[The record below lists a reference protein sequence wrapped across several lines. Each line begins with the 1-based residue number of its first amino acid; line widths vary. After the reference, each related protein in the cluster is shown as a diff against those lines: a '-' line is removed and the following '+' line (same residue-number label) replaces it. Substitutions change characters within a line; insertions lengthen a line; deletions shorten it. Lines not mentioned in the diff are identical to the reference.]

1 MEATQIDKTADV
13 KFNRMRLIVCVF
25 LPALLFWLAWEP
37 MPFTP
42 LVFVAFLPFFYLA
55 DWGLKT
61 SIWKNFGVLF
71 SALLLWNIST
81 TWWVWFASDVGAI
94 AMLLLNSYFMY
105 LPFGIIRWLRRK
117 KRFEWEAKWL
127 FVGIWLLYEYG
138 HHRWDL
144 SWPWLTL
151 GNAFSGMP
159 SYVQWYEITG
169 TLGGTALI
177 LSVNILVYQALI
189 NVQSNDKMG
198 WIKRFRWPLGLVG
211 LFGLLSVFMG
221 QFASDL
227 AYPGKSKLKQP
238 YRVVSIQPNYDPYN
252 EKFVIDPMQMVRDM
266 IKTTD
271 SAGPADCILW
281 PETSLVSNI
290 DVGSPAQDMQVSY
303 LMHHWQKNGWADIEP
318 QRDSLKNHYLQ
329 AEPPAMLIG
338 SNMIHW
344 YSWMGKGK
352 PDVAARQSSNPEFW
366 YTLHNSAL
374 WIQPELLIQ
383 PIGSDRI
390 KHERLPGSMV
400 SSDIQF
406 YHKSKLVPGTEQLP
420 FVTVLPFLERL
431 AISLDDN
438 SASGTLGKNATAK
451 ALGNGDT
458 KVAPIICYESIYG
471 DYVSEYVKDGASW
484 LAIITNDAWWNN
496 TPGHK
501 QHFSYAK
508 LRAIEQRKWVARSAN
523 TGISGFIDPL
533 GRTVMRSGWYQGRD
547 ERSTEVALDKHVDDG
562 FFSNVEI
569 GSNRSW
575 GWSILGIKYDDS
587 LEEKNWSATKM
598 TQVGTQ
604 LALSQTIYLN
614 QYRTIYNRLGDGKIL
629 IGLVWMMMFLS
640 WVNRK
645 KNPM

>member
-1 MEATQIDKTADV
+1 MEATQNDRTADV
-13 KFNRMRLIVCVF
+13 KFNRLKLIVCVF

-42 LVFVAFLPFFYLA
+42 LVFIAFVPFFYLSE
-55 DWGLKT
+55 WGRST
-61 SIWKNFGVLF
+61 SKGKNFGVLF
-71 SALLLWNIST
+71 LALILWNIST

-94 AMLLLNSYFMY
+94 AMLILNSLLMY
-105 LPFGIIRWLRRK
+105 LPFGLSRWLQRK
-117 KRFEWEAKWL
+117 KWFIWDAKWL
-127 FVGIWLLYEYG
+127 FIALWLLYEYG

-159 SYVQWYEITG
+159 WYVQWYEITG

-177 LSVNILVYQALI
+177 LSVNVLVYQALI
-189 NVQSNDKMG
+189 NVQSKDKRS
-198 WIKRFRWPLGLVG
+198 WIMRFRLPLGIVSV
-211 LFGLLSVFMG
+211 FGILSVLLG
-221 QFASDL
+221 QLASDFV
-227 AYPGKSKLKQP
+227 YQKKSKLKQP
-238 YRVVSIQPNYDPYN
+238 YRVVAIQPNYDPYD
-252 EKFVIDPMQMVRDM
+252 EKFVLDPMQMVRDM
-266 IKTTD
+266 AKTSD

-281 PETSLVSNI
+281 PETSLVGNI

-303 LMHHWQKNGWADIEP
+303 LMHHWLKNGPADNAA
-318 QRDSLKNHYLQ
+318 RDSSLNHSR
-329 AEPPAMLIG
+329 AAGPPSMLIG

-352 PDVAARQSSNPEFW
+352 PDVAARQSSNLEYW

-374 WIQPELLIQ
+374 WIQPELSIH
-383 PIGSDRI
+383 PIGSDPF
-390 KHERLPGSMV
+390 KHERLRGSMATG
-400 SSDIQF
+400 DIQF

-431 AISLDDN
+431 AISLDEN

-451 ALGNGDT
+451 ALGVSNS

-484 LAIITNDAWWNN
+484 LAVITNDAWWNN

-508 LRAIEQRKWVARSAN
+508 LRAIEQRKWVVRSAN

-533 GRTVMRSGWYQGRD
+533 GNTTMRSGWYQGRD
-547 ERSTEVALDKHVDDG
+547 ERSAEVALDKHLDDG
-562 FFSNVEI
+562 KI
-569 GSNRSW
+569 
-575 GWSILGIKYDDS
+575 
-587 LEEKNWSATKM
+587 
-598 TQVGTQ
+598 TQVGNQ

-614 QYRTIYNRLGDGKIL
+614 QFITIYNRLGDGKIL
-629 IGLVWMMMFLS
+629 VILVLSMLFLS
-640 WVNRK
+640 WFNRK
-645 KNPM
+645 QKQF

>member
-1 MEATQIDKTADV
+1 MEATQNDRTADV
-13 KFNRMRLIVCVF
+13 KFNRLKLIVCVF

-42 LVFVAFLPFFYLA
+42 LVFIAFVPFFYLSE
-55 DWGLKT
+55 WGRST
-61 SIWKNFGVLF
+61 SKGKNFGVLF
-71 SALLLWNIST
+71 LALMLWNIST

-94 AMLLLNSYFMY
+94 AMLILNSLLMY
-105 LPFGIIRWLRRK
+105 LPFGLSRWLQRK
-117 KRFEWEAKWL
+117 KWFIWDAKWL
-127 FVGIWLLYEYG
+127 FIALWLLYEYG

-159 SYVQWYEITG
+159 WYVQWYEITG

-177 LSVNILVYQALI
+177 LSVNVLVYQALI
-189 NVQSNDKMG
+189 NVQSKDKRS
-198 WIKRFRWPLGLVG
+198 WIMRFRLPLGIVSV
-211 LFGLLSVFMG
+211 FGILSVLLG
-221 QFASDL
+221 QLASDFV
-227 AYPGKSKLKQP
+227 YQKKSKLKQP
-238 YRVVSIQPNYDPYN
+238 YRVVAIQPNYDPYD
-252 EKFVIDPMQMVRDM
+252 EKFVLDPMQMVRDM
-266 IKTTD
+266 AKTSD

-281 PETSLVSNI
+281 PETSLVGNI

-303 LMHHWQKNGWADIEP
+303 LMHHWLKNGPADNAAG
-318 QRDSLKNHYLQ
+318 DSSQNHSR
-329 AEPPAMLIG
+329 AAGPPSMLIG

-352 PDVAARQSSNPEFW
+352 PDVAARQSSNLEYW

-374 WIQPELLIQ
+374 WIQPELSIH
-383 PIGSDRI
+383 PIGSDPF
-390 KHERLPGSMV
+390 KHERLRGSMATG
-400 SSDIQF
+400 DIQF

-431 AISLDDN
+431 AISLDEN

-451 ALGNGDT
+451 ALGVSNS

-484 LAIITNDAWWNN
+484 LAVITNDAWWNN

-508 LRAIEQRKWVARSAN
+508 LRAIEQRKWVVRSAN

-533 GRTVMRSGWYQGRD
+533 GNTTMRSGWYQGRD
-547 ERSTEVALDKHVDDG
+547 ERSAEVALDKHLDDG
-562 FFSNVEI
+562 FFSAGES
-569 GSNRSW
+569 GSKRSYEW
-575 GWSILGIKYDDS
+575 NILGIKYGNKLEDNS
-587 LEEKNWSATKM
+587 LGATKI

-614 QYRTIYNRLGDGKIL
+614 QYRTVYNRLGDGKIL
-629 IGLVWMMMFLS
+629 AILVLSMLFLS
-640 WVNRK
+640 WYNRK
-645 KNPM
+645 QKQF

>member
-1 MEATQIDKTADV
+1 MEATQNDRTADV
-13 KFNRMRLIVCVF
+13 KFNRLKLIVCVF

-42 LVFVAFLPFFYLA
+42 LVFIAFVPFFYLA
-55 DWGLKT
+55 EWGRST
-61 SIWKNFGVLF
+61 SKGKNFGVLF
-71 SALLLWNIST
+71 LALMLWNIST

-94 AMLLLNSYFMY
+94 AMLILNSMLMY
-105 LPFGIIRWLRRK
+105 LPFGLSRWLQRK
-117 KRFEWEAKWL
+117 KWFIWDAKWL
-127 FVGIWLLYEYG
+127 FIALWLLYEYG

-159 SYVQWYEITG
+159 WYVQWYEITG

-177 LSVNILVYQALI
+177 LSVNVLVYQALI
-189 NVQSNDKMG
+189 NVQSKDKRS
-198 WIKRFRWPLGLVG
+198 WIMRFRLPIGIVSV
-211 LFGLLSVFMG
+211 FGILSVLLG
-221 QFASDL
+221 QLASDFV
-227 AYPGKSKLKQP
+227 YQKKSKLKQP
-238 YRVVSIQPNYDPYN
+238 YRVVAIQPNYDPYD
-252 EKFVIDPMQMVRDM
+252 EKFVLDPMQMVRDM
-266 IKTTD
+266 AKTSD

-281 PETSLVSNI
+281 PETSLVGNI

-303 LMHHWQKNGWADIEP
+303 LMHHWLKNGPADNAAG
-318 QRDSLKNHYLQ
+318 DSSLNHSR
-329 AEPPAMLIG
+329 AAGPPSMLIG

-352 PDVAARQSSNPEFW
+352 PDVAARQSSNLEYW

-374 WIQPELLIQ
+374 WIQPELSIH
-383 PIGSDRI
+383 PIGSDPF
-390 KHERLPGSMV
+390 KHERLRGSMATG
-400 SSDIQF
+400 DIQF

-431 AISLDDN
+431 AISLDEN

-451 ALGNGDT
+451 ALGVSNS

-484 LAIITNDAWWNN
+484 LAVITNDAWWNN

-508 LRAIEQRKWVARSAN
+508 LRAIEQRKWVVRSAN

-533 GRTVMRSGWYQGRD
+533 GNTTMRSGWYQGRD
-547 ERSTEVALDKHVDDG
+547 ERSAEVALNKHLDDG
-562 FFSNVEI
+562 FFSAGES
-569 GSNRSW
+569 GSKRSYEW
-575 GWSILGIKYDDS
+575 NILGIKYGNKLEDNS
-587 LEEKNWSATKM
+587 LGATKI

-614 QYRTIYNRLGDGKIL
+614 QYRTVYNRLGDGKIL
-629 IGLVWMMMFLS
+629 AILVLSMLLLS
-640 WVNRK
+640 WFNRK
-645 KNPM
+645 QKQF

>member
-1 MEATQIDKTADV
+1 MEATQNDRTADV
-13 KFNRMRLIVCVF
+13 KFNRLKLIVCVF

-42 LVFVAFLPFFYLA
+42 LVFIAFVPFFYLA
-55 DWGLKT
+55 EWGRST
-61 SIWKNFGVLF
+61 SKGKNFGVLF
-71 SALLLWNIST
+71 LALMLWNIST

-94 AMLLLNSYFMY
+94 AMLILNSLLMY
-105 LPFGIIRWLRRK
+105 LPFGLSRWLQRK
-117 KRFEWEAKWL
+117 KWFIWDAKWL
-127 FVGIWLLYEYG
+127 FIALWLLYEYG

-159 SYVQWYEITG
+159 WYVQWYEITG

-177 LSVNILVYQALI
+177 LSVNVLVYQALI
-189 NVQSNDKMG
+189 NVQSKDKRS
-198 WIKRFRWPLGLVG
+198 WIMRFRLPLGIVSI
-211 LFGLLSVFMG
+211 FGLLSGLLG
-221 QFASDL
+221 QLASDFVHQK
-227 AYPGKSKLKQP
+227 KSKLKQP
-238 YRVVSIQPNYDPYN
+238 YRVVAIQPNYDPYD
-252 EKFVIDPMQMVRDM
+252 EKFVLDPMQMVRDM
-266 IKTTD
+266 AKTSD

-281 PETSLVSNI
+281 PETSLVGNI

-303 LMHHWQKNGWADIEP
+303 LMHHWLKNGPADNAAG
-318 QRDSLKNHYLQ
+318 DSSQNHSR
-329 AEPPAMLIG
+329 AAGPPSMLIG

-352 PDVAARQSSNPEFW
+352 PDVAARQSSNLEYW

-374 WIQPELLIQ
+374 WIQPELSIH
-383 PIGSDRI
+383 PIGSDPF
-390 KHERLPGSMV
+390 KHERLRGSMATG
-400 SSDIQF
+400 DIQF

-431 AISLDDN
+431 AISLDEN

-451 ALGNGDT
+451 ALGVSNS

-484 LAIITNDAWWNN
+484 LAVITNDAWWNN

-508 LRAIEQRKWVARSAN
+508 LRAIEQRKWVVRSAN

-533 GRTVMRSGWYQGRD
+533 GNTTMRSGWYQGRD
-547 ERSTEVALDKHVDDG
+547 ERSAEVALNKHLDDG
-562 FFSNVEI
+562 FFSAGES
-569 GSNRSW
+569 GSKRSYEW
-575 GWSILGIKYDDS
+575 NILGIKYGNKLEDNS
-587 LEEKNWSATKM
+587 LGATKI

-614 QYRTIYNRLGDGKIL
+614 QYRTVYNRLGDGKIL
-629 IGLVWMMMFLS
+629 AILVLSMLFLS
-640 WVNRK
+640 WFNRK
-645 KNPM
+645 QKQF

>member
-1 MEATQIDKTADV
+1 MDKAQNEITTKA
-13 KFNRMRLIVCVF
+13 KNNQLKLMVCLF

-42 LVFVAFLPFFYLA
+42 LVFIAFVPFFYLA
-55 DWGLKT
+55 EWGRST
-61 SIWKNFGVLF
+61 SKGKNFGVLF
-71 SALLLWNIST
+71 LALMLWNIST

-94 AMLLLNSYFMY
+94 AMLILNSLLMY
-105 LPFGIIRWLRRK
+105 LPFGLSRWLQRK
-117 KRFEWEAKWL
+117 KWFKWDAKWL
-127 FVGIWLLYEYG
+127 FIALWLLYEYG

-159 SYVQWYEITG
+159 WYVQWYELTG

-177 LSVNILVYQALI
+177 LSVNILVYQALNRDPL
-189 NVQSNDKMG
+189 NVNRSFMMQ
-198 WIKRFRWPLGLVG
+198 FRLPVALVL
-211 LFGLLSVFMG
+211 LFGLLSIVMG
-221 QFASDL
+221 QLASDFVDQK
-227 AYPGKSKLKQP
+227 KSKLKQP
-238 YRVVSIQPNYDPYN
+238 YRVVAIQPNYDPYD
-252 EKFVIDPMQMVRDM
+252 EKFVLDPMQMVRDM
-266 IKTTD
+266 AKTSD

-281 PETSLVSNI
+281 PETSLVGNI
-290 DVGSPAQDMQVSY
+290 DVGSPAQDQQVSF
-303 LMHHWQKNGWADIEP
+303 LMHHWQKNGTADVEP
-318 QRDSLKNHYLQ
+318 ARDSSQNDPRTAK
-329 AEPPAMLIG
+329 PPSMLIG

-344 YSWMGKGK
+344 YIWMGKGK
-352 PDVAARQSSNPEFW
+352 PDVAARQSSNPEYW

-374 WIQPELLIQ
+374 WIQPELWTHGNSLVR
-383 PIGSDRI
+383 G
-390 KHERLPGSMV
+390 
-400 SSDIQF
+400 DIQF

-431 AISLDDN
+431 AISLDEN

-451 ALGNGDT
+451 ALGNGNS

-484 LAIITNDAWWNN
+484 LAVITNDAWWNN

-508 LRAIEQRKWVARSAN
+508 LRAIEQRKWVVRSAN

-533 GRTVMRSGWYQGRD
+533 GRTTMRSVWYQGRD
-547 ERSTEVALDKHVDDG
+547 ERSAEPALDKHTDDG
-562 FFSNVEI
+562 KI
-569 GSNRSW
+569 
-575 GWSILGIKYDDS
+575 
-587 LEEKNWSATKM
+587 

-604 LALSQTIYLN
+604 LALSRTIYLN

-629 IGLVWMMMFLS
+629 AILVLAMLFLS
-640 WVNRK
+640 WFNRK
-645 KNPM
+645 QKQVV

>member
-1 MEATQIDKTADV
+1 MEATQNDRTADV
-13 KFNRMRLIVCVF
+13 KFNRLKLIVCVF

-42 LVFVAFLPFFYLA
+42 LVFIAFVPFFYLA
-55 DWGLKT
+55 EWGRST
-61 SIWKNFGVLF
+61 SKGKNFGVLF
-71 SALLLWNIST
+71 LALMLWNIST

-94 AMLLLNSYFMY
+94 AMLILNSLLMY
-105 LPFGIIRWLRRK
+105 LPFGLSRWLQRK
-117 KRFEWEAKWL
+117 KWFILDAKWL
-127 FVGIWLLYEYG
+127 FIALWLLYEYG

-159 SYVQWYEITG
+159 WYVQWYEITG

-177 LSVNILVYQALI
+177 LSVNVLVYQALI
-189 NVQSNDKMG
+189 NVQSKDKRS
-198 WIKRFRWPLGLVG
+198 WIMRFRLPLGIVSV
-211 LFGLLSVFMG
+211 FGILSVLLG
-221 QFASDL
+221 QLASDFV
-227 AYPGKSKLKQP
+227 YQKKSKLKQP
-238 YRVVSIQPNYDPYN
+238 YRVVAIQPNYDPYD
-252 EKFVIDPMQMVRDM
+252 EKFVLDPMQMVRDM
-266 IKTTD
+266 AKTSD

-281 PETSLVSNI
+281 PETSLVGNI

-303 LMHHWQKNGWADIEP
+303 LMHHWLKNGPADNAAG
-318 QRDSLKNHYLQ
+318 DSSQNHSR
-329 AEPPAMLIG
+329 AAGPPSMLIG

-352 PDVAARQSSNPEFW
+352 PDVAARQSSNLEYW

-374 WIQPELLIQ
+374 WIQPELSIH
-383 PIGSDRI
+383 PIGSDPF
-390 KHERLPGSMV
+390 KHERLRGSMATG
-400 SSDIQF
+400 DIQF

-431 AISLDDN
+431 AISLDEN

-451 ALGNGDT
+451 ALGVSNS

-484 LAIITNDAWWNN
+484 LAVITNDAWWNN

-508 LRAIEQRKWVARSAN
+508 LRAIEQRKWVVRSAN

-533 GRTVMRSGWYQGRD
+533 GNTTMRSGWYQGRD
-547 ERSTEVALDKHVDDG
+547 ERSAEVALNKHLDDG
-562 FFSNVEI
+562 FFSAGES
-569 GSNRSW
+569 GSKRSYEW
-575 GWSILGIKYDDS
+575 NILGIKYGNKLEDNS
-587 LEEKNWSATKM
+587 LGATKI

-614 QYRTIYNRLGDGKIL
+614 QYRTVYNRLGDGKIL
-629 IGLVWMMMFLS
+629 AILVLSMLFLS
-640 WVNRK
+640 WFNRK
-645 KNPM
+645 QKQF

>member
-1 MEATQIDKTADV
+1 MEATQNDRTADV
-13 KFNRMRLIVCVF
+13 KFNRLKLIVCVF

-42 LVFVAFLPFFYLA
+42 LVFIAFVPFFYLA
-55 DWGLKT
+55 EWGRST
-61 SIWKNFGVLF
+61 SKGKNFGVLF
-71 SALLLWNIST
+71 SALMLWNIST

-94 AMLLLNSYFMY
+94 AMLILNSLLMY
-105 LPFGIIRWLRRK
+105 LPFGLSRWLQRK
-117 KRFEWEAKWL
+117 KWFIWDAKWL
-127 FVGIWLLYEYG
+127 FIALWLLYEYG

-159 SYVQWYEITG
+159 WYVQWYEITG

-177 LSVNILVYQALI
+177 LSVNVLVYQALI
-189 NVQSNDKMG
+189 NVQSKDKRS
-198 WIKRFRWPLGLVG
+198 WIMRFRLPLGIVSV
-211 LFGLLSVFMG
+211 FGILSVLLG
-221 QFASDL
+221 QLASDFV
-227 AYPGKSKLKQP
+227 YQKKSKLKQP
-238 YRVVSIQPNYDPYN
+238 YRVVAIQPNYDPYD
-252 EKFVIDPMQMVRDM
+252 EKFVLDPMQMVRDM
-266 IKTTD
+266 AKTSD

-281 PETSLVSNI
+281 PETSLVGNI

-303 LMHHWQKNGWADIEP
+303 LMHHWLKNGPADNAAG
-318 QRDSLKNHYLQ
+318 DSSQNHSR
-329 AEPPAMLIG
+329 AAGPPSMLIG

-352 PDVAARQSSNPEFW
+352 PDVAARQSSNLEYW

-374 WIQPELLIQ
+374 WIQPELSIH
-383 PIGSDRI
+383 PIGSDPF
-390 KHERLPGSMV
+390 KHERLRGSMATG
-400 SSDIQF
+400 DIQF

-431 AISLDDN
+431 AISLDEN

-451 ALGNGDT
+451 ALGVSNS

-484 LAIITNDAWWNN
+484 LAVITNDAWWNN

-508 LRAIEQRKWVARSAN
+508 LRAIEQRKWVVRSAN

-533 GRTVMRSGWYQGRD
+533 GNTTMRSGWYQGRD
-547 ERSTEVALDKHVDDG
+547 ERSAEVALNKHRDDG
-562 FFSNVEI
+562 KI
-569 GSNRSW
+569 
-575 GWSILGIKYDDS
+575 
-587 LEEKNWSATKM
+587 
-598 TQVGTQ
+598 TQVGMQ

-614 QYRTIYNRLGDGKIL
+614 QYRTVYNRLGDGKIL
-629 IGLVWMMMFLS
+629 AILVLSMLFLS
-640 WVNRK
+640 WFNRK
-645 KNPM
+645 QKQF

>member
-1 MEATQIDKTADV
+1 MEATQNDRTADV
-13 KFNRMRLIVCVF
+13 KFNRLKLIVCVF

-42 LVFVAFLPFFYLA
+42 LVFIAFVPFFYLA
-55 DWGLKT
+55 EWGRST
-61 SIWKNFGVLF
+61 SKGKNFGVLF
-71 SALLLWNIST
+71 LALMLWNIST

-94 AMLLLNSYFMY
+94 AMLILNSLLMY
-105 LPFGIIRWLRRK
+105 LPFGLSRWLQRK
-117 KRFEWEAKWL
+117 KWFIWDAKWL
-127 FVGIWLLYEYG
+127 FIALWLLYEYG

-159 SYVQWYEITG
+159 WYVQWYEITG

-177 LSVNILVYQALI
+177 LSVNVLVYQALI
-189 NVQSNDKMG
+189 NVQSKDKRS
-198 WIKRFRWPLGLVG
+198 WIMRFRLPLGIVSI
-211 LFGLLSVFMG
+211 FGLLSVLLG
-221 QFASDL
+221 QLASDFV
-227 AYPGKSKLKQP
+227 YQKKSKLKQP
-238 YRVVSIQPNYDPYN
+238 YRVVAIQPNYDPYD
-252 EKFVIDPMQMVRDM
+252 EKFVLDPMQMVRDM
-266 IKTTD
+266 AKTSD

-281 PETSLVSNI
+281 PETSLVGNI

-303 LMHHWQKNGWADIEP
+303 LMHHWLKNGPADNAAG
-318 QRDSLKNHYLQ
+318 DSSQNHSR
-329 AEPPAMLIG
+329 AAGPPSMLIG

-352 PDVAARQSSNPEFW
+352 PDVAARQSSNLEYW

-374 WIQPELLIQ
+374 WIQPELSIH
-383 PIGSDRI
+383 PIGSDPF
-390 KHERLPGSMV
+390 KHERLRGSMATG
-400 SSDIQF
+400 DIQF

-431 AISLDDN
+431 AISLDEN

-451 ALGNGDT
+451 ALGVSNS

-484 LAIITNDAWWNN
+484 LAVITNDAWWNN

-508 LRAIEQRKWVARSAN
+508 LRAIEQRKWVVRSAN

-533 GRTVMRSGWYQGRD
+533 GNTTMRSGWYQGRD
-547 ERSTEVALDKHVDDG
+547 ERSAEVALDKHLDDG
-562 FFSNVEI
+562 FFSAGES
-569 GSNRSW
+569 GSKRSYEW
-575 GWSILGIKYDDS
+575 NILGIKYGNKLEDNS
-587 LEEKNWSATKM
+587 LGATKI

-614 QYRTIYNRLGDGKIL
+614 QYRTVYNRLGDGKIL
-629 IGLVWMMMFLS
+629 AILVLSMLFLS
-640 WVNRK
+640 WYNRK
-645 KNPM
+645 QKQF

>member
-1 MEATQIDKTADV
+1 MEATQNDRTADV
-13 KFNRMRLIVCVF
+13 KFNRLKLIVCVF

-42 LVFVAFLPFFYLA
+42 LVFIAFVPFFYLA
-55 DWGLKT
+55 EWGRST
-61 SIWKNFGVLF
+61 SKGKNFGVLF
-71 SALLLWNIST
+71 LALMLWNIST

-94 AMLLLNSYFMY
+94 AMLILNSLLMY
-105 LPFGIIRWLRRK
+105 LPFGLSRWLQRK
-117 KRFEWEAKWL
+117 KWFIWDAKWL
-127 FVGIWLLYEYG
+127 FIALWLLYEYG

-159 SYVQWYEITG
+159 WYVQWYEITG

-177 LSVNILVYQALI
+177 LSVNVLVYQALI
-189 NVQSNDKMG
+189 NVQSKDKRS
-198 WIKRFRWPLGLVG
+198 WIMRFRLPLGIVSI
-211 LFGLLSVFMG
+211 FGLLSGLLG
-221 QFASDL
+221 QLASDFVHQK
-227 AYPGKSKLKQP
+227 KSKLKQP
-238 YRVVSIQPNYDPYN
+238 YRVVAIQPNYDPYD
-252 EKFVIDPMQMVRDM
+252 EKFVLDPMQMVRDM
-266 IKTTD
+266 AKTSD

-281 PETSLVSNI
+281 PETSLVGNI

-303 LMHHWQKNGWADIEP
+303 LMHHWLKNGPADNAAG
-318 QRDSLKNHYLQ
+318 DSSQNHSR
-329 AEPPAMLIG
+329 ATKPPSMLIG

-352 PDVAARQSSNPEFW
+352 PDVAARQSSNLEFW

-374 WIQPELLIQ
+374 WIQPELSIH
-383 PIGSDRI
+383 PIGSDPF
-390 KHERLPGSMV
+390 KHERLRGSMATG
-400 SSDIQF
+400 DIQF

-431 AISLDDN
+431 AISLDEN

-451 ALGNGDT
+451 ALGVSNS

-484 LAIITNDAWWNN
+484 LAVITNDAWWNN

-508 LRAIEQRKWVARSAN
+508 LRAIEQRKWVVRSAN

-533 GRTVMRSGWYQGRD
+533 GNTTMRSGWYQGRD
-547 ERSTEVALDKHVDDG
+547 ERSAEVAVNKHLDEG
-562 FFSNVEI
+562 FFSAGES
-569 GSNRSW
+569 GSKRSYEW
-575 GWSILGIKYDDS
+575 KMLGIKYGNKREENS
-587 LEEKNWSATKM
+587 LGATKI

-614 QYRTIYNRLGDGKIL
+614 QYRTVYNRLGDGKIL
-629 IGLVWMMMFLS
+629 AILVLSMLFLS
-640 WVNRK
+640 WYNRK
-645 KNPM
+645 QKQF

>member
-1 MEATQIDKTADV
+1 MDKAQNEITTKA
-13 KFNRMRLIVCVF
+13 KNNQLKLMVCLF

-42 LVFVAFLPFFYLA
+42 LVFIAFVPFFYLA
-55 DWGLKT
+55 EWGRST
-61 SIWKNFGVLF
+61 SKGKNFGVLF
-71 SALLLWNIST
+71 LALMLWNIST

-94 AMLLLNSYFMY
+94 AMLILNSLLMY
-105 LPFGIIRWLRRK
+105 LPFGLSRWLQRK
-117 KRFEWEAKWL
+117 KWFKWDAKWL
-127 FVGIWLLYEYG
+127 FIALWLLYEYG

-159 SYVQWYEITG
+159 WYVQWYELTG

-177 LSVNILVYQALI
+177 LSVNILVYQALNRDPL
-189 NVQSNDKMG
+189 NVNRSFMMQ
-198 WIKRFRWPLGLVG
+198 FRLPVALVL
-211 LFGLLSVFMG
+211 LFGLLSIVMG
-221 QFASDL
+221 QLASDFVDQK
-227 AYPGKSKLKQP
+227 KSKLKQP
-238 YRVVSIQPNYDPYN
+238 YRVVAIQPNYDPYD
-252 EKFVIDPMQMVRDM
+252 EKFVLDPMQMVRDM
-266 IKTTD
+266 AKTSD

-281 PETSLVSNI
+281 PETSLVGNI
-290 DVGSPAQDMQVSY
+290 DVGSPAQDQQVSF
-303 LMHHWQKNGWADIEP
+303 LMHHWQKNGTADVEP
-318 QRDSLKNHYLQ
+318 ARDSSQNDPRTAK
-329 AEPPAMLIG
+329 PPSMLIG

-344 YSWMGKGK
+344 YIWMGKGK
-352 PDVAARQSSNPEFW
+352 PDVAARQSSNPEYW

-374 WIQPELLIQ
+374 WIQPELWTHGNSLVR
-383 PIGSDRI
+383 G
-390 KHERLPGSMV
+390 
-400 SSDIQF
+400 DIQF

-431 AISLDDN
+431 AISLDEN

-451 ALGNGDT
+451 ALGNGNS

-484 LAIITNDAWWNN
+484 LAVITNDAWWNN

-508 LRAIEQRKWVARSAN
+508 LRAIEQRKWVVRSAN

-533 GRTVMRSGWYQGRD
+533 GRTTMRSGWYQGRD
-547 ERSTEVALDKHVDDG
+547 ERSAQVALDNHSDDAK
-562 FFSNVEI
+562 I
-569 GSNRSW
+569 
-575 GWSILGIKYDDS
+575 
-587 LEEKNWSATKM
+587 

-629 IGLVWMMMFLS
+629 AILVLAMLFLS
-640 WVNRK
+640 WFNRK
-645 KNPM
+645 QKQVV

>member
-1 MEATQIDKTADV
+1 MEATQNDRTVEV
-13 KFNRMRLIVCVF
+13 KFNRLKLIVCVF

-42 LVFVAFLPFFYLA
+42 LVFIAFVPFFYLA
-55 DWGLKT
+55 EWGRST
-61 SIWKNFGVLF
+61 SKGKNFGVLF
-71 SALLLWNIST
+71 LALMLWNIST

-94 AMLLLNSYFMY
+94 AMLILNSLLMY
-105 LPFGIIRWLRRK
+105 LPFGIIRWLQRK
-117 KRFEWEAKWL
+117 KGFEWDAKWL
-127 FVGIWLLYEYG
+127 FVAIWLLYEYG

-159 SYVQWYEITG
+159 WYVQWYEITG

-177 LSVNILVYQALI
+177 LSVNVLVYQALM
-189 NVQSNDKMG
+189 NDQWKDKRS
-198 WIKRFRWPLGLVG
+198 WIMRFRLPIGVVSV
-211 LFGLLSVFMG
+211 FGILSVLLG
-221 QFASDL
+221 QLASDFV
-227 AYPGKSKLKQP
+227 YQKKSKLKQP
-238 YRVVSIQPNYDPYN
+238 YRVVAIQPNYDPYD
-252 EKFVIDPMQMVRDM
+252 EKFVLDPMQMVRDM
-266 IKTTD
+266 AKTSD
-271 SAGPADCILW
+271 SAGPTDCILW
-281 PETSLVSNI
+281 PETSLVGNI

-303 LMHHWQKNGWADIEP
+303 LMHHWLKNGTADIEP
-318 QRDSLKNHYLQ
+318 VRDSSQNHPRT
-329 AEPPAMLIG
+329 AKPPSMLIG

-344 YSWMGKGK
+344 YTWMGTGK
-352 PDVAARQSSNPEFW
+352 PDMAARQSSNPEYW

-374 WIQPELLIQ
+374 WIHAR
-383 PIGSDRI
+383 GSS
-390 KHERLPGSMV
+390 LV
-400 SSDIQF
+400 SGDIQF

-431 AISLDDN
+431 AISLDEN

-451 ALGNGDT
+451 ALGVSNS

-484 LAIITNDAWWNN
+484 LAVITNDAWWNN

-508 LRAIEQRKWVARSAN
+508 LRAIEQRKWVVRSAN

-533 GRTVMRSGWYQGRD
+533 GRTTMRSGWYQGRD
-547 ERSTEVALDKHVDDG
+547 ERSAEVALDKHVDDG
-562 FFSNVEI
+562 KI
-569 GSNRSW
+569 
-575 GWSILGIKYDDS
+575 
-587 LEEKNWSATKM
+587 

-614 QYRTIYNRLGDGKIL
+614 QYRTVYNRLGDGKIL
-629 IGLVWMMMFLS
+629 AILVLSMLFLS
-640 WVNRK
+640 WYNRK
-645 KNPM
+645 QNLV

>member
-1 MEATQIDKTADV
+1 MEATQNDRTADV
-13 KFNRMRLIVCVF
+13 KFNRLKLIVCVF

-42 LVFVAFLPFFYLA
+42 LVFIAFVPFFYLA
-55 DWGLKT
+55 EWGRST
-61 SIWKNFGVLF
+61 SKGKNFGVLF
-71 SALLLWNIST
+71 LALMLWNIST

-94 AMLLLNSYFMY
+94 AMLILNSMLMY
-105 LPFGIIRWLRRK
+105 LPFGLSRWLQRK
-117 KRFEWEAKWL
+117 KWFIWDAKWL
-127 FVGIWLLYEYG
+127 FIALWLLYEYG

-159 SYVQWYEITG
+159 WYVQWYEITG

-177 LSVNILVYQALI
+177 LSVNVLVYHALM
-189 NVQSNDKMG
+189 NDQSNAKRS
-198 WIKRFRWPLGLVG
+198 WIMRFRLPIGIVSV
-211 LFGLLSVFMG
+211 FGILSVLLG
-221 QFASDL
+221 QLASDFV
-227 AYPGKSKLKQP
+227 YQKKSKLKQP
-238 YRVVSIQPNYDPYN
+238 YRVVAIQPNYDPYD
-252 EKFVIDPMQMVRDM
+252 EKFVLDPMQMVRDM
-266 IKTTD
+266 AKTSD

-281 PETSLVSNI
+281 PETSLVGNI

-303 LMHHWQKNGWADIEP
+303 LMHHWLKNGPADNAAG
-318 QRDSLKNHYLQ
+318 DSSLNHSR
-329 AEPPAMLIG
+329 AAGPPSMLIG

-352 PDVAARQSSNPEFW
+352 PDVAARQSSNLEYW

-374 WIQPELLIQ
+374 WIQPELSIH
-383 PIGSDRI
+383 PIGSDPF
-390 KHERLPGSMV
+390 KHERLRGSMATG
-400 SSDIQF
+400 DIQF

-431 AISLDDN
+431 AISLDEN

-451 ALGNGDT
+451 ALGVSNS

-484 LAIITNDAWWNN
+484 LAVITNDAWWNN

-508 LRAIEQRKWVARSAN
+508 LRAIEQRKWVVRSAN

-533 GRTVMRSGWYQGRD
+533 GNTTMRSGWYQGRD
-547 ERSTEVALDKHVDDG
+547 ERSAEVALNKHLDDG
-562 FFSNVEI
+562 FFSAGES
-569 GSNRSW
+569 GSKRSYEW
-575 GWSILGIKYDDS
+575 NILGIKYGNKLEDNS
-587 LEEKNWSATKM
+587 LGATKI

-614 QYRTIYNRLGDGKIL
+614 QYRTVYNRLGDGKIL
-629 IGLVWMMMFLS
+629 AILVLSMLFLS
-640 WVNRK
+640 WFNRK
-645 KNPM
+645 QKQF

>member
-1 MEATQIDKTADV
+1 MEATQNDRTADV
-13 KFNRMRLIVCVF
+13 KFNRLKLIVCVF

-42 LVFVAFLPFFYLA
+42 LVFIAFVPFFYLSE
-55 DWGLKT
+55 WGRST
-61 SIWKNFGVLF
+61 SKGKNFGVLF
-71 SALLLWNIST
+71 LALMLWNIST

-94 AMLLLNSYFMY
+94 AMLILNSLLMY
-105 LPFGIIRWLRRK
+105 LPFGLSRWLQRK
-117 KRFEWEAKWL
+117 KWFIWDAKWL
-127 FVGIWLLYEYG
+127 FIALWLLYEYG

-159 SYVQWYEITG
+159 WYVQWYEITG

-177 LSVNILVYQALI
+177 LSVNVLVYQALI
-189 NVQSNDKMG
+189 NVQSKDKRS
-198 WIKRFRWPLGLVG
+198 WIMRFRLPLGIVSV
-211 LFGLLSVFMG
+211 FGILSVLLG
-221 QFASDL
+221 QLASDFV
-227 AYPGKSKLKQP
+227 YQKKSKLKQP
-238 YRVVSIQPNYDPYN
+238 YRVVAIQPNYDPYD
-252 EKFVIDPMQMVRDM
+252 EKFVLDPMQMVRDM
-266 IKTTD
+266 AKTSD

-281 PETSLVSNI
+281 PETSLVGNI

-303 LMHHWQKNGWADIEP
+303 LMHHWLKNGPADNAAG
-318 QRDSLKNHYLQ
+318 DSSQNHSR
-329 AEPPAMLIG
+329 AAGPPSMLIG

-352 PDVAARQSSNPEFW
+352 PDVAARQSSNLEYW

-374 WIQPELLIQ
+374 WIQPELSIH
-383 PIGSDRI
+383 PIGSDPF
-390 KHERLPGSMV
+390 KHERLRGSMATG
-400 SSDIQF
+400 DIQF

-431 AISLDDN
+431 AISLDEN

-451 ALGNGDT
+451 ALGVSNS

-484 LAIITNDAWWNN
+484 LAVITNDAWWNN

-508 LRAIEQRKWVARSAN
+508 LRAIEQRKWVVRSAN

-533 GRTVMRSGWYQGRD
+533 GNTTMRSGWYQGRD
-547 ERSTEVALDKHVDDG
+547 ERSAEVALNKHLDDG
-562 FFSNVEI
+562 FFSAGES
-569 GSNRSW
+569 GSKRSYEW
-575 GWSILGIKYDDS
+575 NILGIKYGNKLEDNS
-587 LEEKNWSATKM
+587 LGATKI

-614 QYRTIYNRLGDGKIL
+614 QYRTVYNRLGDGKIL
-629 IGLVWMMMFLS
+629 AILVLSMLFLS
-640 WVNRK
+640 WYNRK
-645 KNPM
+645 QKQF

>member
-1 MEATQIDKTADV
+1 MEATQNDRTADV
-13 KFNRMRLIVCVF
+13 KLNRLKLIVCVF

-42 LVFVAFLPFFYLA
+42 LVFIAFVPFFYLA
-55 DWGLKT
+55 EWGRST
-61 SIWKNFGVLF
+61 SKGKNFGVLF
-71 SALLLWNIST
+71 LALMLWNIST

-94 AMLLLNSYFMY
+94 AMLILNSLLMY
-105 LPFGIIRWLRRK
+105 LPFGIIRWLQRK
-117 KRFEWEAKWL
+117 KGFEWDAKWL
-127 FVGIWLLYEYG
+127 FVAIWLLYEYG

-159 SYVQWYEITG
+159 WYVQWYEITG

-177 LSVNILVYQALI
+177 LSVNVLVYQALM
-189 NVQSNDKMG
+189 NDQWKNKRS
-198 WIKRFRWPLGLVG
+198 WIMRFRLPIGVVSV
-211 LFGLLSVFMG
+211 FGILSVLLG
-221 QFASDL
+221 QLASDFV
-227 AYPGKSKLKQP
+227 YQKKSKLKQP
-238 YRVVSIQPNYDPYN
+238 YRVVAIQPNYDPYD
-252 EKFVIDPMQMVRDM
+252 EKFVLDPMQMVRDM
-266 IKTTD
+266 AKTSD
-271 SAGPADCILW
+271 SAGPTDCILW
-281 PETSLVSNI
+281 PETSLVGNI

-303 LMHHWQKNGWADIEP
+303 LMHHWLKNGPADNAAG
-318 QRDSLKNHYLQ
+318 DSSLNHSR
-329 AEPPAMLIG
+329 ATKPPSMLIG

-352 PDVAARQSSNPEFW
+352 PDMAARQSSNPEYW

-374 WIQPELLIQ
+374 WIQPELLIY
-383 PIGSDRI
+383 PIGST
-390 KHERLPGSMV
+390 LV
-400 SSDIQF
+400 SGDIQF

-431 AISLDDN
+431 AISLDEN

-451 ALGNGDT
+451 ALGVSNS

-484 LAIITNDAWWNN
+484 LAVITNDAWWNN

-508 LRAIEQRKWVARSAN
+508 LRAIEQRKWVVRSAN

-533 GRTVMRSGWYQGRD
+533 GNTTMRSGWYQGRD
-547 ERSTEVALDKHVDDG
+547 ERSAEVALDKHVDDG
-562 FFSNVEI
+562 KI
-569 GSNRSW
+569 
-575 GWSILGIKYDDS
+575 
-587 LEEKNWSATKM
+587 

-614 QYRTIYNRLGDGKIL
+614 QYRTVYNRLGDGKIL
-629 IGLVWMMMFLS
+629 AILVLSMLLLS
-640 WVNRK
+640 WFNRK
-645 KNPM
+645 QNRV

>member
-1 MEATQIDKTADV
+1 MEATQNDRTADV
-13 KFNRMRLIVCVF
+13 KFNRLKLIVCVF

-42 LVFVAFLPFFYLA
+42 LVFIAFVPFFYLA
-55 DWGLKT
+55 EWGRST
-61 SIWKNFGVLF
+61 SKGKNFGVLF

-94 AMLLLNSYFMY
+94 AMLILNSLLMY
-105 LPFGIIRWLRRK
+105 LPFGLSRWLQRK
-117 KRFEWEAKWL
+117 KWFIWDAKWL
-127 FVGIWLLYEYG
+127 FIALWLLYEYG

-159 SYVQWYEITG
+159 WYIQWYEITG

-177 LSVNILVYQALI
+177 LSVNVLVYQALI
-189 NVQSNDKMG
+189 NVQSKDKSS
-198 WIKRFRWPLGLVG
+198 WIMRFRLPLGIVSI
-211 LFGLLSVFMG
+211 FGLLSVLLG
-221 QFASDL
+221 QLASDFV
-227 AYPGKSKLKQP
+227 YQKKSKLKQP
-238 YRVVSIQPNYDPYN
+238 YRVVAIQPNYDPYD
-252 EKFVIDPMQMVRDM
+252 EKFVLDPMQMVRDM
-266 IKTTD
+266 AKTSD

-281 PETSLVSNI
+281 PETSLVGNI
-290 DVGSPAQDMQVSY
+290 DVGSPAQDQQVSF
-303 LMHHWQKNGWADIEP
+303 LMHHWQKNGSANIDP
-318 QRDSLKNHYLQ
+318 AGDSSQNQHR
-329 AEPPAMLIG
+329 AAGRPSMLIG

-352 PDVAARQSSNPEFW
+352 PDVAARQSSNLEYW

-374 WIQPELLIQ
+374 WIQPELSIH
-383 PIGSDRI
+383 PIGSDRL
-390 KHERLPGSMV
+390 KHERLRGSMV
-400 SSDIQF
+400 SGDVQF

-431 AISLDDN
+431 AISLDEN

-451 ALGNGDT
+451 ALGVSNS

-484 LAIITNDAWWNN
+484 LAVITNDAWWNN

-508 LRAIEQRKWVARSAN
+508 LRAIEQRKWVVRSAN

-533 GRTVMRSGWYQGRD
+533 GRTTMRSGWYQGRD
-547 ERSTEVALDKHVDDG
+547 ERSAEVALDKHVDDG
-562 FFSNVEI
+562 KI
-569 GSNRSW
+569 
-575 GWSILGIKYDDS
+575 
-587 LEEKNWSATKM
+587 

-614 QYRTIYNRLGDGKIL
+614 QYRTVYNRLGDGKIL
-629 IGLVWMMMFLS
+629 AILVLSMLFLS
-640 WVNRK
+640 WFNRK
-645 KNPM
+645 QEQF

>member
-1 MEATQIDKTADV
+1 MEATQNDRTADV
-13 KFNRMRLIVCVF
+13 KFNRLKLIVCVF

-42 LVFVAFLPFFYLA
+42 LVFIAFVPFFYLA
-55 DWGLKT
+55 EWGRST
-61 SIWKNFGVLF
+61 SKGKNFGVLF
-71 SALLLWNIST
+71 LALMLWNIST

-94 AMLLLNSYFMY
+94 AMLILNSLLMY
-105 LPFGIIRWLRRK
+105 LPFGLSRWLQRK
-117 KRFEWEAKWL
+117 KWFIWDAKWL
-127 FVGIWLLYEYG
+127 FIALWLLYEYG

-159 SYVQWYEITG
+159 WYVQWYEITG

-177 LSVNILVYQALI
+177 LSVNVLVYQALI
-189 NVQSNDKMG
+189 NVQSKDKRS
-198 WIKRFRWPLGLVG
+198 WIMRFRLPLGIVSI
-211 LFGLLSVFMG
+211 FGLLSGLLG
-221 QFASDL
+221 QLASDFV
-227 AYPGKSKLKQP
+227 YQKKSKLKQP
-238 YRVVSIQPNYDPYN
+238 YRVVAIQPNYDPYD
-252 EKFVIDPMQMVRDM
+252 EKFVLDPMQMVRDM
-266 IKTTD
+266 AKTSD

-281 PETSLVSNI
+281 PETSLVGNI

-303 LMHHWQKNGWADIEP
+303 LMHHWLKNGPADNAAG
-318 QRDSLKNHYLQ
+318 DSSQNHSR
-329 AEPPAMLIG
+329 AAGPPSMLIG

-352 PDVAARQSSNPEFW
+352 PDVAARQSSNLEYW

-374 WIQPELLIQ
+374 WIQPELSIH
-383 PIGSDRI
+383 PIGSDPF
-390 KHERLPGSMV
+390 KHERLRGSMATG
-400 SSDIQF
+400 DIQF

-431 AISLDDN
+431 AISLDEN

-451 ALGNGDT
+451 ALGVSNS

-484 LAIITNDAWWNN
+484 LAVITNDAWWNN

-508 LRAIEQRKWVARSAN
+508 LRAIEQRKWVVRSAN

-533 GRTVMRSGWYQGRD
+533 GNTTMRSGWYQGRD
-547 ERSTEVALDKHVDDG
+547 ERSAEVALDKHRDDG
-562 FFSNVEI
+562 KI
-569 GSNRSW
+569 
-575 GWSILGIKYDDS
+575 
-587 LEEKNWSATKM
+587 

-614 QYRTIYNRLGDGKIL
+614 QYRTVYNRLGDGKIL
-629 IGLVWMMMFLS
+629 AILVLSMLFLS
-640 WVNRK
+640 WFNRK
-645 KNPM
+645 QKQF

>member
-1 MEATQIDKTADV
+1 MEATQNDRTADV
-13 KFNRMRLIVCVF
+13 KFNRLKLIVCVF

-42 LVFVAFLPFFYLA
+42 LVFIAFVPFFYLA
-55 DWGLKT
+55 EWGRST
-61 SIWKNFGVLF
+61 SKGKNFGVLF
-71 SALLLWNIST
+71 LALILWNIST

-94 AMLLLNSYFMY
+94 AMLILNSLLMY
-105 LPFGIIRWLRRK
+105 LPFGLSRWLQRK
-117 KRFEWEAKWL
+117 KWFIWDAKWL
-127 FVGIWLLYEYG
+127 FIALWLLYEYG

-159 SYVQWYEITG
+159 WYVQWYEITG

-177 LSVNILVYQALI
+177 LSVNVLVYQALI
-189 NVQSNDKMG
+189 NVQSKDKRS
-198 WIKRFRWPLGLVG
+198 WIMRFRLPLGIVSV
-211 LFGLLSVFMG
+211 FGILSVLLG
-221 QFASDL
+221 QLASDFV
-227 AYPGKSKLKQP
+227 YQKKSKLKQP
-238 YRVVSIQPNYDPYN
+238 YRVVAIQPNYDPYD
-252 EKFVIDPMQMVRDM
+252 EKFVLDPMQMVRDM
-266 IKTTD
+266 AKTSD

-281 PETSLVSNI
+281 PETSLVGNI

-303 LMHHWQKNGWADIEP
+303 LMHHWLKNGPADNAAG
-318 QRDSLKNHYLQ
+318 DSSLNHSR
-329 AEPPAMLIG
+329 AAGPPSMLIG

-352 PDVAARQSSNPEFW
+352 PDVAARQSSNLEYW

-374 WIQPELLIQ
+374 WIQPELSIH
-383 PIGSDRI
+383 PIGSDPF
-390 KHERLPGSMV
+390 KHERLRGSMATG
-400 SSDIQF
+400 DIQF

-431 AISLDDN
+431 AISLDEN

-451 ALGNGDT
+451 ALGVSNS

-484 LAIITNDAWWNN
+484 LAVITNDAWWNN

-508 LRAIEQRKWVARSAN
+508 LRAIEQRKWVVRSAN

-533 GRTVMRSGWYQGRD
+533 GNTTMRSGWYQGRD
-547 ERSTEVALDKHVDDG
+547 ERSAEVALNKHVDDG
-562 FFSNVEI
+562 FFSAGES
-569 GSNRSW
+569 GSKRSYEW
-575 GWSILGIKYDDS
+575 NILGIKYGNK
-587 LEEKNWSATKM
+587 LEENSLGATKI

-614 QYRTIYNRLGDGKIL
+614 QYRTVYNRLGDGKIL
-629 IGLVWMMMFLS
+629 AILVLSMLFLS
-640 WVNRK
+640 WFNRK
-645 KNPM
+645 QKQF

>member
-1 MEATQIDKTADV
+1 MEATQNDRTADV
-13 KFNRMRLIVCVF
+13 KFNRLKLIVCVF

-42 LVFVAFLPFFYLA
+42 LVFIAFVPFFYLA
-55 DWGLKT
+55 EWGRST
-61 SIWKNFGVLF
+61 SKGKNFGVLF
-71 SALLLWNIST
+71 LALMLWNIST

-94 AMLLLNSYFMY
+94 AMLILNSMLMY
-105 LPFGIIRWLRRK
+105 LPFGLSRWLQRK
-117 KRFEWEAKWL
+117 KWFIWDAKWL
-127 FVGIWLLYEYG
+127 FIALWLLYEYG

-159 SYVQWYEITG
+159 WYVQWYEITG

-177 LSVNILVYQALI
+177 LSVNVLVYHALM
-189 NVQSNDKMG
+189 NDQSNAKRS
-198 WIKRFRWPLGLVG
+198 WIMRFRLPIGIVSV
-211 LFGLLSVFMG
+211 FGILSVLLG
-221 QFASDL
+221 QLASDFV
-227 AYPGKSKLKQP
+227 YQKKSKLKQP
-238 YRVVSIQPNYDPYN
+238 YRVVAIQPNYDPYD
-252 EKFVIDPMQMVRDM
+252 EKFVLDPMQMVRDM
-266 IKTTD
+266 AKTSD

-281 PETSLVSNI
+281 PETSLVGNI

-303 LMHHWQKNGWADIEP
+303 LMHHWLKNGPADNAAG
-318 QRDSLKNHYLQ
+318 DSSLNHSR
-329 AEPPAMLIG
+329 AAGPPSMLIG

-352 PDVAARQSSNPEFW
+352 PDVAARQSSNLEYW

-374 WIQPELLIQ
+374 WIQPELSIH
-383 PIGSDRI
+383 PIGSDPF
-390 KHERLPGSMV
+390 KHERLRGSMATG
-400 SSDIQF
+400 DIQF

-431 AISLDDN
+431 AISLDEN

-451 ALGNGDT
+451 ALGVSNS

-484 LAIITNDAWWNN
+484 LAVITNDAWWNN

-508 LRAIEQRKWVARSAN
+508 LRAIEQRKWVVRSAN

-533 GRTVMRSGWYQGRD
+533 GNTTMRSGWYQGRD
-547 ERSTEVALDKHVDDG
+547 ERSAEVALNKHLDDG
-562 FFSNVEI
+562 FFSAGES
-569 GSNRSW
+569 GSKRSYEW
-575 GWSILGIKYDDS
+575 NILGIKYGNKLEDNS
-587 LEEKNWSATKM
+587 LGATKI

-614 QYRTIYNRLGDGKIL
+614 QYRTVYNRLGDGKIL
-629 IGLVWMMMFLS
+629 AILVLSMLLLS
-640 WVNRK
+640 WFNRK
-645 KNPM
+645 QKQF

>member
-1 MEATQIDKTADV
+1 MDKAQNEIAAET
-13 KFNRMRLIVCVF
+13 KSNRLKLIVCLF

-42 LVFVAFLPFFYLA
+42 LVFIAFVPFFYLA
-55 DWGLKT
+55 EWGRST
-61 SIWKNFGVLF
+61 SKGKNFGVLF
-71 SALLLWNIST
+71 LALMLWNIST

-94 AMLLLNSYFMY
+94 AMLILNSLLMY
-105 LPFGIIRWLRRK
+105 LPFGLSRWLQRK
-117 KRFEWEAKWL
+117 KWFKWDAKWL
-127 FVGIWLLYEYG
+127 FIALWLLYEYG

-159 SYVQWYEITG
+159 WYVQWYEFTG

-177 LSVNILVYQALI
+177 LSVNILVYQALNRDPL
-189 NVQSNDKMG
+189 NVNRSLMM
-198 WIKRFRWPLGLVG
+198 RFRLPVALVL
-211 LFGLLSVFMG
+211 LFGLLSVLMG
-221 QFASDL
+221 QLASDFVDQ
-227 AYPGKSKLKQP
+227 KKIKLKQP
-238 YRVVSIQPNYDPYN
+238 YRVVAIQPNYDPYD
-252 EKFVIDPMQMVRDM
+252 EKFVLDPMQMVRDM
-266 IKTTD
+266 AKTSD

-281 PETSLVSNI
+281 PETSLVGNI
-290 DVGSPAQDMQVSY
+290 DVGSPAQDQQVSF
-303 LMHHWQKNGWADIEP
+303 LMHHWQKNGTADVEP
-318 QRDSLKNHYLQ
+318 ARDSSQNDPRT
-329 AEPPAMLIG
+329 AEPPSMLIG

-344 YSWMGKGK
+344 YIWMGKGK
-352 PDVAARQSSNPEFW
+352 PDVAARQSSNPEYW

-374 WIQPELLIQ
+374 WIQPELWTHGNSLVR
-383 PIGSDRI
+383 G
-390 KHERLPGSMV
+390 
-400 SSDIQF
+400 DIQF

-431 AISLDDN
+431 AISLDEN
-438 SASGTLGKNATAK
+438 SASGTLGKNAMAK
-451 ALGNGDT
+451 ALGNGNS

-484 LAIITNDAWWNN
+484 LAVITNDAWWNN

-508 LRAIEQRKWVARSAN
+508 LRAIEQRKWVVRSAN

-533 GRTVMRSGWYQGRD
+533 GRTTMRSGWYQGRD
-547 ERSTEVALDKHVDDG
+547 ERSAQVALDNHSDDAK
-562 FFSNVEI
+562 I
-569 GSNRSW
+569 
-575 GWSILGIKYDDS
+575 
-587 LEEKNWSATKM
+587 

-629 IGLVWMMMFLS
+629 AILVLAMLFLS
-640 WVNRK
+640 WFNRK
-645 KNPM
+645 QKQAV

>member
-1 MEATQIDKTADV
+1 MEATQNDRTADV
-13 KFNRMRLIVCVF
+13 KFNRLKLIVCVF

-42 LVFVAFLPFFYLA
+42 LVFIAFVPFFYLA
-55 DWGLKT
+55 EWGRST
-61 SIWKNFGVLF
+61 SKGKNFGVLF
-71 SALLLWNIST
+71 LALMLWNIST

-94 AMLLLNSYFMY
+94 AMLILNSMLMY
-105 LPFGIIRWLRRK
+105 LPFGLSRWLQRK
-117 KRFEWEAKWL
+117 KWFIWDAKWL
-127 FVGIWLLYEYG
+127 FIALWLLYEYG

-159 SYVQWYEITG
+159 WYVQWYEITG

-177 LSVNILVYQALI
+177 LSVNVLVYQALI
-189 NVQSNDKMG
+189 NVQSKDKRS
-198 WIKRFRWPLGLVG
+198 WIMRFRLPLGIVSV
-211 LFGLLSVFMG
+211 FGILSVLLG
-221 QFASDL
+221 QLASDFV
-227 AYPGKSKLKQP
+227 YQKKSKLKQP
-238 YRVVSIQPNYDPYN
+238 YRVVAIQPNYDPYD
-252 EKFVIDPMQMVRDM
+252 EKFVLDPMQMVRDM
-266 IKTTD
+266 AKTSD

-281 PETSLVSNI
+281 PETSLVGNI

-303 LMHHWQKNGWADIEP
+303 LMHHWLKNGPADNAAG
-318 QRDSLKNHYLQ
+318 DSSLNHSR
-329 AEPPAMLIG
+329 AAGPPSMLIG

-352 PDVAARQSSNPEFW
+352 PDVAARQSSNLEYW

-374 WIQPELLIQ
+374 WIQPELSIH
-383 PIGSDRI
+383 PIVSDRF
-390 KHERLPGSMV
+390 KHERLRGSLATG
-400 SSDIQF
+400 DIQF

-431 AISLDDN
+431 AISLDEN

-451 ALGNGDT
+451 ALGVSNS

-484 LAIITNDAWWNN
+484 LAVITNDAWWNN

-508 LRAIEQRKWVARSAN
+508 LRAIEQRKWVVRSAN

-533 GRTVMRSGWYQGRD
+533 GNTTMRSGWYQGRD
-547 ERSTEVALDKHVDDG
+547 ERSAEVALNKHLDDG
-562 FFSNVEI
+562 FFSAGES
-569 GSNRSW
+569 GSKRSYEW
-575 GWSILGIKYDDS
+575 NILGIKYGNKLEDNS
-587 LEEKNWSATKM
+587 LGATKI

-614 QYRTIYNRLGDGKIL
+614 QYRTVYNRLGDGKIL
-629 IGLVWMMMFLS
+629 AILVLSMLFLS
-640 WVNRK
+640 WYNRK
-645 KNPM
+645 QKQF

>member
-1 MEATQIDKTADV
+1 MEATQNDRTADV
-13 KFNRMRLIVCVF
+13 KFNRLKLIVCVF

-42 LVFVAFLPFFYLA
+42 LVFIAFVPFFYLA
-55 DWGLKT
+55 EWGRST
-61 SIWKNFGVLF
+61 SKGKNFGVLF
-71 SALLLWNIST
+71 LALMLWNIST

-94 AMLLLNSYFMY
+94 AMLILNSMLMY
-105 LPFGIIRWLRRK
+105 LPFGLSRWLQRK
-117 KRFEWEAKWL
+117 KWFIWDAKWL
-127 FVGIWLLYEYG
+127 FIALWLLYEYG

-159 SYVQWYEITG
+159 WYVQWYEITG

-177 LSVNILVYQALI
+177 LSVNVLVYHALM
-189 NVQSNDKMG
+189 NDQSNAKRS
-198 WIKRFRWPLGLVG
+198 WIMRFRLPIGIVSV
-211 LFGLLSVFMG
+211 FGILSVLLG
-221 QFASDL
+221 QLASDFV
-227 AYPGKSKLKQP
+227 YQKKSKLKQP
-238 YRVVSIQPNYDPYN
+238 YRVVAIQPNYDPYD
-252 EKFVIDPMQMVRDM
+252 EKFVLDPMQMVRDM
-266 IKTTD
+266 AKTSD

-281 PETSLVSNI
+281 PETSLVGNI

-303 LMHHWQKNGWADIEP
+303 LMHHWLKNGPADNAAG
-318 QRDSLKNHYLQ
+318 DSSLNHSR
-329 AEPPAMLIG
+329 AAGPPSMLIG

-352 PDVAARQSSNPEFW
+352 PDVAARQSSNLEYW

-374 WIQPELLIQ
+374 WIQPELSIH
-383 PIGSDRI
+383 PIGSDPF
-390 KHERLPGSMV
+390 KHERLRGSLATG
-400 SSDIQF
+400 DIQF

-431 AISLDDN
+431 AISLDEN

-451 ALGNGDT
+451 ALGVSNS

-484 LAIITNDAWWNN
+484 LAVITNDAWWNN

-508 LRAIEQRKWVARSAN
+508 LRAIEQRKWVVRSAN

-533 GRTVMRSGWYQGRD
+533 GNTTMRSGWYQGRD
-547 ERSTEVALDKHVDDG
+547 ERSAEVALNKHLDDG
-562 FFSNVEI
+562 FFSAGES
-569 GSNRSW
+569 GSKRSYEW
-575 GWSILGIKYDDS
+575 NILGIKYGNKLEDNS
-587 LEEKNWSATKM
+587 LGATKI

-614 QYRTIYNRLGDGKIL
+614 QYRTVYNRLGDGKIL
-629 IGLVWMMMFLS
+629 AILVLSMLFLS
-640 WVNRK
+640 WYNRK
-645 KNPM
+645 QKQF

>member
-1 MEATQIDKTADV
+1 MEATQNDRTADV
-13 KFNRMRLIVCVF
+13 KFNRLKLIVCVF

-42 LVFVAFLPFFYLA
+42 LVFIAFVPFFYLA
-55 DWGLKT
+55 EWGRST
-61 SIWKNFGVLF
+61 SKGKNFGVLF
-71 SALLLWNIST
+71 LALMLWNIST

-94 AMLLLNSYFMY
+94 AMLILNSLLMY
-105 LPFGIIRWLRRK
+105 LPFGLSRWLQRK
-117 KRFEWEAKWL
+117 KWFIWDAKWL
-127 FVGIWLLYEYG
+127 FIALWLLYEYG

-159 SYVQWYEITG
+159 WYVQWYEITG

-177 LSVNILVYQALI
+177 LSVNVLVYQALI
-189 NVQSNDKMG
+189 NVQSKDKRS
-198 WIKRFRWPLGLVG
+198 WIMRFRLPLGIVSV
-211 LFGLLSVFMG
+211 FGILSVLLG
-221 QFASDL
+221 QLASDFV
-227 AYPGKSKLKQP
+227 YQKKSKLKQP
-238 YRVVSIQPNYDPYN
+238 FRVVAIQPNYDPYD
-252 EKFVIDPMQMVRDM
+252 EKFVLDPMQMVRDM
-266 IKTTD
+266 AKTSD

-281 PETSLVSNI
+281 PETSLVGNI

-303 LMHHWQKNGWADIEP
+303 LMHHWLKNGPADNAA
-318 QRDSLKNHYLQ
+318 RDSSLHHSR
-329 AEPPAMLIG
+329 AAGPPSMLIG

-352 PDVAARQSSNPEFW
+352 PDVAARQSSNLEFW

-374 WIQPELLIQ
+374 WIQPELSIH
-383 PIGSDRI
+383 PIGSDPF
-390 KHERLPGSMV
+390 KHERLRGSMATG
-400 SSDIQF
+400 DIQF

-431 AISLDDN
+431 AISLDEN

-451 ALGNGDT
+451 ALGVSNS

-484 LAIITNDAWWNN
+484 LAVITNDAWWNN

-508 LRAIEQRKWVARSAN
+508 LRAIEQRKWVVRSAN

-533 GRTVMRSGWYQGRD
+533 GNTTMRSGWYQGRD
-547 ERSTEVALDKHVDDG
+547 ERSAEVALNKHLDDG
-562 FFSNVEI
+562 FFSAGES
-569 GSNRSW
+569 GSKRSYEW
-575 GWSILGIKYDDS
+575 NILGIKYGNKLEDNS
-587 LEEKNWSATKM
+587 LGATKI

-614 QYRTIYNRLGDGKIL
+614 QYRTVYNRLGDGKIL
-629 IGLVWMMMFLS
+629 AILVLSMLFLS
-640 WVNRK
+640 WYNRK
-645 KNPM
+645 QKQF

>member
-1 MEATQIDKTADV
+1 MEATQNDRTADV
-13 KFNRMRLIVCVF
+13 KLNRLKLIVCVF

-42 LVFVAFLPFFYLA
+42 LVFIAFVPFFYLA
-55 DWGLKT
+55 EWGRST
-61 SIWKNFGVLF
+61 SKGKNFGVLF
-71 SALLLWNIST
+71 LALMLWNIST

-94 AMLLLNSYFMY
+94 AMLILNSLLMY
-105 LPFGIIRWLRRK
+105 LPFGLSRWLQRK
-117 KRFEWEAKWL
+117 KWFIWDAKWL
-127 FVGIWLLYEYG
+127 FIALWLLYEYG

-159 SYVQWYEITG
+159 WYVQWYEITG

-177 LSVNILVYQALI
+177 LSVNVLVYQALI
-189 NVQSNDKMG
+189 NVQSKDKRS
-198 WIKRFRWPLGLVG
+198 WIMRFRLPLGIVSI
-211 LFGLLSVFMG
+211 FGLLSVLLG
-221 QFASDL
+221 QLASDFV
-227 AYPGKSKLKQP
+227 YQKKSKLKQP
-238 YRVVSIQPNYDPYN
+238 YRVVAIQPNYDPYD
-252 EKFVIDPMQMVRDM
+252 EKFVLDPMQMVRDM
-266 IKTTD
+266 AKTSD

-281 PETSLVSNI
+281 PETSLVGNI

-303 LMHHWQKNGWADIEP
+303 LMHHWLKNGPADNAA
-318 QRDSLKNHYLQ
+318 RDSSLNHSR
-329 AEPPAMLIG
+329 AAGPPSMLIG

-352 PDVAARQSSNPEFW
+352 PDVAARQSSNLEYW

-374 WIQPELLIQ
+374 WIQPELSIH
-383 PIGSDRI
+383 PIGSDPF
-390 KHERLPGSMV
+390 KHERLRGSMATGDV
-400 SSDIQF
+400 QF

-431 AISLDDN
+431 AISLDEN

-451 ALGNGDT
+451 ALGVSNS

-484 LAIITNDAWWNN
+484 LAVITNDAWWNN

-508 LRAIEQRKWVARSAN
+508 LRAIEQRKWVVRSAN

-533 GRTVMRSGWYQGRD
+533 GNTTMRSGWYQGRD
-547 ERSTEVALDKHVDDG
+547 ERSAEVALNKHLDDG
-562 FFSNVEI
+562 FFSAGES
-569 GSNRSW
+569 GSKRSYEW
-575 GWSILGIKYDDS
+575 NILGIKYGNK
-587 LEEKNWSATKM
+587 LEENSLGATKI
-598 TQVGTQ
+598 TKVGTQ

-614 QYRTIYNRLGDGKIL
+614 QYRTVYNRLGDGKIL
-629 IGLVWMMMFLS
+629 AILVLSMLFLS
-640 WVNRK
+640 WYNRK
-645 KNPM
+645 QKQF

>member
-1 MEATQIDKTADV
+1 MDKAQNEIMAEAKS
-13 KFNRMRLIVCVF
+13 NRLKLIVCVF

-42 LVFVAFLPFFYLA
+42 LVFIAFVPFFYLA
-55 DWGLKT
+55 EWGRST
-61 SIWKNFGVLF
+61 SKGKNFGVLF
-71 SALLLWNIST
+71 SALMLWNIST

-94 AMLLLNSYFMY
+94 AMLILNSLLMY
-105 LPFGIIRWLRRK
+105 LPFGLSRWLQRK
-117 KRFEWEAKWL
+117 KWFIWDAKWL
-127 FVGIWLLYEYG
+127 FIALWLLYEYG

-159 SYVQWYEITG
+159 WYVQWYEITG

-177 LSVNILVYQALI
+177 LSVNVLVYQALI
-189 NVQSNDKMG
+189 NVQSKDKRS
-198 WIKRFRWPLGLVG
+198 WIMRFRLPLGIVSV
-211 LFGLLSVFMG
+211 FGILSVLLG
-221 QFASDL
+221 QLASDFV
-227 AYPGKSKLKQP
+227 YQKKSKLKQP
-238 YRVVSIQPNYDPYN
+238 YRVVAIQPNYDPYD
-252 EKFVIDPMQMVRDM
+252 EKFVLDPMQMVRDM
-266 IKTTD
+266 AKTSD
-271 SAGPADCILW
+271 SAGQADCILW
-281 PETSLVSNI
+281 PETSLVGNI

-303 LMHHWQKNGWADIEP
+303 LMHHWLKNGSADNAA
-318 QRDSLKNHYLQ
+318 RDSSQNHSR
-329 AEPPAMLIG
+329 ATKPPSMLIG

-352 PDVAARQSSNPEFW
+352 PDLAARQSSNPEFW

-374 WIQPELLIQ
+374 WIQPELSIH
-383 PIGSDRI
+383 PIGSDRF
-390 KHERLPGSMV
+390 KHERLRGSMV
-400 SSDIQF
+400 SGDIQF

-431 AISLDDN
+431 AISLDEN

-451 ALGNGDT
+451 ALGVSNS

-484 LAIITNDAWWNN
+484 LAVITNDAWWNN

-508 LRAIEQRKWVARSAN
+508 LRAIEQRKWVVRSAN

-533 GRTVMRSGWYQGRD
+533 GNTTMRSGWYQGRD
-547 ERSTEVALDKHVDDG
+547 ERSAEVALDKHLDDG
-562 FFSNVEI
+562 FFSAGESGPKRPSEWN
-569 GSNRSW
+569 
-575 GWSILGIKYDDS
+575 ILGIKYVNKLDENS
-587 LEEKNWSATKM
+587 LGATKI

-604 LALSQTIYLN
+604 IALSQTIYLN
-614 QYRTIYNRLGDGKIL
+614 QYRTVYNRLGDGKIL
-629 IGLVWMMMFLS
+629 AILVLSMLFLS
-640 WVNRK
+640 WFNRK
-645 KNPM
+645 QKQF

>member
-1 MEATQIDKTADV
+1 MEATQNDRTADV
-13 KFNRMRLIVCVF
+13 KFNRLKLIVCVF

-42 LVFVAFLPFFYLA
+42 LVFIAFVPFFYLA
-55 DWGLKT
+55 EWGRST
-61 SIWKNFGVLF
+61 SKGKNFGVLF
-71 SALLLWNIST
+71 LALMLWNIST

-94 AMLLLNSYFMY
+94 AMLILNSMLMY
-105 LPFGIIRWLRRK
+105 LPFGLSRWLQRK
-117 KRFEWEAKWL
+117 KWFIWDAKWL
-127 FVGIWLLYEYG
+127 FIALWLLYEYG

-159 SYVQWYEITG
+159 WYVQWYEITG

-177 LSVNILVYQALI
+177 LSVNVLVYHALM
-189 NVQSNDKMG
+189 NDQSNAKRS
-198 WIKRFRWPLGLVG
+198 WIMRFRLPIGIVSV
-211 LFGLLSVFMG
+211 FGLLSVLLG
-221 QFASDL
+221 QLASDFV
-227 AYPGKSKLKQP
+227 YQKKSKLKQP
-238 YRVVSIQPNYDPYN
+238 YRVVAIQPNYDPYD
-252 EKFVIDPMQMVRDM
+252 EKFVLDPMQMVRDM
-266 IKTTD
+266 AKTSD

-281 PETSLVSNI
+281 PETSLVGNI

-303 LMHHWQKNGWADIEP
+303 LMHHWLKNGPADNAAG
-318 QRDSLKNHYLQ
+318 DSSLNHSR
-329 AEPPAMLIG
+329 AAGPPSMLIG

-352 PDVAARQSSNPEFW
+352 PDVAARQSSNLEYW

-374 WIQPELLIQ
+374 WIQPELSIH
-383 PIGSDRI
+383 PIVSDRF
-390 KHERLPGSMV
+390 KHERLRGSMV
-400 SSDIQF
+400 SGDIQF

-431 AISLDDN
+431 AISLDEN

-451 ALGNGDT
+451 ALGVSNS

-484 LAIITNDAWWNN
+484 LAVITNDAWWNN

-508 LRAIEQRKWVARSAN
+508 LRAIEQRKWVVRSAN

-533 GRTVMRSGWYQGRD
+533 GNTTMRSGWYQGRD
-547 ERSTEVALDKHVDDG
+547 ERSAEVALNKHLDDG
-562 FFSNVEI
+562 FFSAGES
-569 GSNRSW
+569 GSKRSYEW
-575 GWSILGIKYDDS
+575 NILGIKYGNKLEDNS
-587 LEEKNWSATKM
+587 LGATKI

-614 QYRTIYNRLGDGKIL
+614 QYRTVYNRLGDGKIL
-629 IGLVWMMMFLS
+629 AILVLSMLLLS
-640 WVNRK
+640 WFNRK
-645 KNPM
+645 QKQF

>member
-1 MEATQIDKTADV
+1 MEATQNDRTADV
-13 KFNRMRLIVCVF
+13 KFNRLKLIVCVF

-42 LVFVAFLPFFYLA
+42 LVFIAFVPFFYLA
-55 DWGLKT
+55 EWGRST
-61 SIWKNFGVLF
+61 SKGKNFGVLF
-71 SALLLWNIST
+71 LALMLWNIST

-94 AMLLLNSYFMY
+94 AMLILNSLLMY
-105 LPFGIIRWLRRK
+105 LPFGLSRWLQRK
-117 KRFEWEAKWL
+117 KWFIWDAKWL
-127 FVGIWLLYEYG
+127 FIALWLLYEYG

-159 SYVQWYEITG
+159 WYVQWYEITG

-177 LSVNILVYQALI
+177 LSVNVLVYQALI
-189 NVQSNDKMG
+189 NVQSKDKRS
-198 WIKRFRWPLGLVG
+198 WIMRFRLPLGIVSV
-211 LFGLLSVFMG
+211 FGILSVLLG
-221 QFASDL
+221 QLASDFV
-227 AYPGKSKLKQP
+227 YQKKSKLKQP
-238 YRVVSIQPNYDPYN
+238 YRVVAIQPNYDPYD
-252 EKFVIDPMQMVRDM
+252 EKFVLDPMQMVRDM
-266 IKTTD
+266 AKTSD

-281 PETSLVSNI
+281 PETSLVGNI

-303 LMHHWQKNGWADIEP
+303 LMHHWLKNGPADNAAG
-318 QRDSLKNHYLQ
+318 DSSLNHSR
-329 AEPPAMLIG
+329 AAGPPSMLIG

-352 PDVAARQSSNPEFW
+352 PDVAARQSSNLEYW

-374 WIQPELLIQ
+374 WIQPELSIH
-383 PIGSDRI
+383 PIGSDPF
-390 KHERLPGSMV
+390 KHERLRGSMATG
-400 SSDIQF
+400 DIQF

-431 AISLDDN
+431 AISLDEN

-451 ALGNGDT
+451 ALGVSNS

-484 LAIITNDAWWNN
+484 LAVITNDAWWNN

-508 LRAIEQRKWVARSAN
+508 LRAIEQRKWVVRSAN

-533 GRTVMRSGWYQGRD
+533 GNTTMRSGWYQGRD
-547 ERSTEVALDKHVDDG
+547 ERSLEVALDKHLDDG
-562 FFSNVEI
+562 FFSAGES
-569 GSNRSW
+569 GSKRSYEW
-575 GWSILGIKYDDS
+575 NILGIRYGNK
-587 LEEKNWSATKM
+587 LEENSLGATKI

-614 QYRTIYNRLGDGKIL
+614 QYRTVYNRLGDGKIL
-629 IGLVWMMMFLS
+629 AILVLSMLFLS
-640 WVNRK
+640 WYNRK
-645 KNPM
+645 QKQF

>member
-1 MEATQIDKTADV
+1 MEATQNDRTADV
-13 KFNRMRLIVCVF
+13 KFNRLKLIVCVF

-42 LVFVAFLPFFYLA
+42 LVFIAFVPFFYLA
-55 DWGLKT
+55 EWGRST
-61 SIWKNFGVLF
+61 SKGKNFGVLF
-71 SALLLWNIST
+71 LALMLWNIST

-94 AMLLLNSYFMY
+94 AMLILNSMLMY
-105 LPFGIIRWLRRK
+105 LPFGLSRWLQRK
-117 KRFEWEAKWL
+117 KWFIWDAKWL
-127 FVGIWLLYEYG
+127 FIALWLLYEYG

-159 SYVQWYEITG
+159 WYVQWYEITG

-177 LSVNILVYQALI
+177 LSVNVLVYHALM
-189 NVQSNDKMG
+189 NDQSNAKRS
-198 WIKRFRWPLGLVG
+198 WIMRFRLPIGIVSV
-211 LFGLLSVFMG
+211 FGLLSVLLG
-221 QFASDL
+221 QLASDFV
-227 AYPGKSKLKQP
+227 YQKKSKLKQP
-238 YRVVSIQPNYDPYN
+238 YRVVAIQPNYDPYD
-252 EKFVIDPMQMVRDM
+252 EKFVLDPMQMVRDM
-266 IKTTD
+266 AKTSD

-281 PETSLVSNI
+281 PETSLVGNI

-303 LMHHWQKNGWADIEP
+303 LMHHWLKNGPADNAAG
-318 QRDSLKNHYLQ
+318 DSSLNHSR
-329 AEPPAMLIG
+329 AAGPPSMLIG

-352 PDVAARQSSNPEFW
+352 PDVAARQSSNLEYW

-374 WIQPELLIQ
+374 WIQPELSIH
-383 PIGSDRI
+383 PIGSDPF
-390 KHERLPGSMV
+390 KHERLRGSLATG
-400 SSDIQF
+400 DIQF

-431 AISLDDN
+431 AISLDEN

-451 ALGNGDT
+451 ALGVSNS

-484 LAIITNDAWWNN
+484 LAVITNDAWWNN

-508 LRAIEQRKWVARSAN
+508 LRAIEQRKWVVRSAN

-533 GRTVMRSGWYQGRD
+533 GNTTMRSGWYQGRD
-547 ERSTEVALDKHVDDG
+547 ERSAEVALNKHLDDG
-562 FFSNVEI
+562 FFSAGES
-569 GSNRSW
+569 GSKRSYEW
-575 GWSILGIKYDDS
+575 NILGIKYGNKLEDNS
-587 LEEKNWSATKM
+587 LGATKI

-614 QYRTIYNRLGDGKIL
+614 QYRTVYNRLGDGKIL
-629 IGLVWMMMFLS
+629 AILVLSMLFLS
-640 WVNRK
+640 WYNRK
-645 KNPM
+645 QKQF

>member
-1 MEATQIDKTADV
+1 MEATQNDRTADV
-13 KFNRMRLIVCVF
+13 KFNRLKLIVCVF

-42 LVFVAFLPFFYLA
+42 LVFIAFVPFFYLA
-55 DWGLKT
+55 EWGRST
-61 SIWKNFGVLF
+61 SKGKNFGVLF
-71 SALLLWNIST
+71 LALMLWNIST

-94 AMLLLNSYFMY
+94 AMLILNSLLMY
-105 LPFGIIRWLRRK
+105 LPFGLSRWLQRK
-117 KRFEWEAKWL
+117 KWFIWDAKWL
-127 FVGIWLLYEYG
+127 FIALWLLYEYG

-159 SYVQWYEITG
+159 WYVQWYEITG

-177 LSVNILVYQALI
+177 LSVNVLVYQALI
-189 NVQSNDKMG
+189 NVQSKDKRS
-198 WIKRFRWPLGLVG
+198 WIMRFRLPLGIVSV
-211 LFGLLSVFMG
+211 FGILSVLLG
-221 QFASDL
+221 QFASDFV
-227 AYPGKSKLKQP
+227 YQKKSKLKQP
-238 YRVVSIQPNYDPYN
+238 YRVVAIQPNYDPYD
-252 EKFVIDPMQMVRDM
+252 EKFVLDPMQMVRDM
-266 IKTTD
+266 AKTSD

-281 PETSLVSNI
+281 PETSLVGNI

-303 LMHHWQKNGWADIEP
+303 LMHHWLKNGPADNAAG
-318 QRDSLKNHYLQ
+318 DSSQNHSR
-329 AEPPAMLIG
+329 AAGPPSMLIG

-352 PDVAARQSSNPEFW
+352 PDVAARQSSNLEYW

-374 WIQPELLIQ
+374 WIQPELSIH
-383 PIGSDRI
+383 PIGSDPF
-390 KHERLPGSMV
+390 KHERLRGSMATG
-400 SSDIQF
+400 DIQF

-431 AISLDDN
+431 AISLDEN

-451 ALGNGDT
+451 ALGVSNS

-484 LAIITNDAWWNN
+484 LAVITNDAWWNN

-508 LRAIEQRKWVARSAN
+508 LRAIEQRKWVVRSAN

-533 GRTVMRSGWYQGRD
+533 GNTTMRSGWYQGRD
-547 ERSTEVALDKHVDDG
+547 ERSAEVALDKHLDDG
-562 FFSNVEI
+562 FFSAGES
-569 GSNRSW
+569 GSKRSYEW
-575 GWSILGIKYDDS
+575 NILGIKYGNKLEDNS
-587 LEEKNWSATKM
+587 LGATKI

-614 QYRTIYNRLGDGKIL
+614 QYRTVYNRLGDGKIL
-629 IGLVWMMMFLS
+629 AILVLSMLFLS
-640 WVNRK
+640 WYNRK
-645 KNPM
+645 QKQF

>member
-1 MEATQIDKTADV
+1 MDKAQNEITTKA
-13 KFNRMRLIVCVF
+13 KNNQLKLMVCLF

-42 LVFVAFLPFFYLA
+42 LVFIAFVPFFYLA
-55 DWGLKT
+55 EWGRST
-61 SIWKNFGVLF
+61 SKGKNFGVLF
-71 SALLLWNIST
+71 LALMLWNIST

-94 AMLLLNSYFMY
+94 AMLILNSLLMY
-105 LPFGIIRWLRRK
+105 LPFGLSRWLQRK
-117 KRFEWEAKWL
+117 KWFKWDAKWL
-127 FVGIWLLYEYG
+127 FIALWLLYEYG

-159 SYVQWYEITG
+159 WYVQWYELTG

-177 LSVNILVYQALI
+177 LSVNILVYQALNRDPL
-189 NVQSNDKMG
+189 NVNRSFMMQ
-198 WIKRFRWPLGLVG
+198 FRLPVALVL
-211 LFGLLSVFMG
+211 LFGLLSIVMG
-221 QFASDL
+221 QLASDFVDQK
-227 AYPGKSKLKQP
+227 KSKLKQP
-238 YRVVSIQPNYDPYN
+238 YRVVAIQPNYDPYD
-252 EKFVIDPMQMVRDM
+252 EKFVLDPMQMVRDM
-266 IKTTD
+266 AKTSD

-281 PETSLVSNI
+281 PETSLVGNI
-290 DVGSPAQDMQVSY
+290 DVGSPAQDIQVSF
-303 LMHHWQKNGWADIEP
+303 LMHHWQKNGTADVEP
-318 QRDSLKNHYLQ
+318 ARDSSQNDPRTAK
-329 AEPPAMLIG
+329 PPSMLIG

-344 YSWMGKGK
+344 YIWMGKGK
-352 PDVAARQSSNPEFW
+352 PDVAARQSSNPEYW

-374 WIQPELLIQ
+374 WIQPELWTHGNSLVR
-383 PIGSDRI
+383 G
-390 KHERLPGSMV
+390 
-400 SSDIQF
+400 DIQF

-431 AISLDDN
+431 AISLDEN

-451 ALGNGDT
+451 ALGNGNS

-484 LAIITNDAWWNN
+484 LAVITNDAWWNN

-508 LRAIEQRKWVARSAN
+508 LRAIEQRKWVVRSAN

-533 GRTVMRSGWYQGRD
+533 GRTTMRSGWYQGRD
-547 ERSTEVALDKHVDDG
+547 ERSAQVALDNHSDDAK
-562 FFSNVEI
+562 I
-569 GSNRSW
+569 
-575 GWSILGIKYDDS
+575 
-587 LEEKNWSATKM
+587 

-629 IGLVWMMMFLS
+629 AILVLAMLFLS
-640 WVNRK
+640 WFNRK
-645 KNPM
+645 QKQVV

>member
-1 MEATQIDKTADV
+1 MDKAQNEITTKA
-13 KFNRMRLIVCVF
+13 KNNQLKLMVCLF

-42 LVFVAFLPFFYLA
+42 LVFIAFVPFFYLA
-55 DWGLKT
+55 EWGRST
-61 SIWKNFGVLF
+61 SKGKNFGVLF
-71 SALLLWNIST
+71 LALMLWNIST

-94 AMLLLNSYFMY
+94 AMLILNSLLMY
-105 LPFGIIRWLRRK
+105 LPFGLSRWLQRK
-117 KRFEWEAKWL
+117 KWFKWDAKWL
-127 FVGIWLLYEYG
+127 FIALWLLYEYG

-159 SYVQWYEITG
+159 WYVQWYELTG

-177 LSVNILVYQALI
+177 LSVNILVYQALNRDPL
-189 NVQSNDKMG
+189 NVNRSFMMQ
-198 WIKRFRWPLGLVG
+198 FRLPVALVL
-211 LFGLLSVFMG
+211 LFGLLSIVMG
-221 QFASDL
+221 QLASDFVDQK
-227 AYPGKSKLKQP
+227 KSKLKQP
-238 YRVVSIQPNYDPYN
+238 YRVVAIQPNYDPYD
-252 EKFVIDPMQMVRDM
+252 EKFVLDPMQMVRDM
-266 IKTTD
+266 AKTSD

-281 PETSLVSNI
+281 PETSLVGNI
-290 DVGSPAQDMQVSY
+290 DVGSPAQDQQVSF
-303 LMHHWQKNGWADIEP
+303 LMHHWQKNGTADVEP
-318 QRDSLKNHYLQ
+318 ARDSSQNDPRTAK
-329 AEPPAMLIG
+329 PPSMLIG

-344 YSWMGKGK
+344 YIWMGKGK
-352 PDVAARQSSNPEFW
+352 PDVAARQSSNPEYW

-374 WIQPELLIQ
+374 WIQPELWTHGNSLVR
-383 PIGSDRI
+383 G
-390 KHERLPGSMV
+390 
-400 SSDIQF
+400 DIQF

-431 AISLDDN
+431 AISLDEN

-451 ALGNGDT
+451 ALGNGNS

-484 LAIITNDAWWNN
+484 LAVITNDAWWNN

-508 LRAIEQRKWVARSAN
+508 LRAIEQRKWVVRSAN

-533 GRTVMRSGWYQGRD
+533 GRTTMRSGWYQGRD
-547 ERSTEVALDKHVDDG
+547 ERSAQVALDNHSDDAK
-562 FFSNVEI
+562 I
-569 GSNRSW
+569 
-575 GWSILGIKYDDS
+575 
-587 LEEKNWSATKM
+587 

-629 IGLVWMMMFLS
+629 KILLLAMLFLS
-640 WVNRK
+640 WFNRK
-645 KNPM
+645 QKQVV

>member
-1 MEATQIDKTADV
+1 MEATQNDRTADV
-13 KFNRMRLIVCVF
+13 KFNRLKLIVCVF

-42 LVFVAFLPFFYLA
+42 LVFIAFVPFFYLA
-55 DWGLKT
+55 EWGRST
-61 SIWKNFGVLF
+61 SKGKNFGVLF
-71 SALLLWNIST
+71 LALMLWNIST

-94 AMLLLNSYFMY
+94 AMLILNSLLMY
-105 LPFGIIRWLRRK
+105 LPFGLSRWLQRK
-117 KRFEWEAKWL
+117 KWFIWDAKWL
-127 FVGIWLLYEYG
+127 FIALWLLYEYG

-159 SYVQWYEITG
+159 WYVQWYEITG

-177 LSVNILVYQALI
+177 LSVNVLVYQALI
-189 NVQSNDKMG
+189 NVQSKDKRS
-198 WIKRFRWPLGLVG
+198 WIMRFRLPLGIVSV
-211 LFGLLSVFMG
+211 FGILSVLLG
-221 QFASDL
+221 QLASDFV
-227 AYPGKSKLKQP
+227 YQKKSKLKQP
-238 YRVVSIQPNYDPYN
+238 YRVVAIQPNYDPYD
-252 EKFVIDPMQMVRDM
+252 EKFVLDPMQMVRDM
-266 IKTTD
+266 AKTSD

-281 PETSLVSNI
+281 PETSLVGNI

-303 LMHHWQKNGWADIEP
+303 LMHHWLKNGPADNAAG
-318 QRDSLKNHYLQ
+318 DSSQNHSR
-329 AEPPAMLIG
+329 AAGPPSMLIG

-352 PDVAARQSSNPEFW
+352 PDVAARQSSNLEYW

-374 WIQPELLIQ
+374 WIQPELSIH
-383 PIGSDRI
+383 PIGSDPF
-390 KHERLPGSMV
+390 KHERLRGSMATG
-400 SSDIQF
+400 DIQF

-431 AISLDDN
+431 AISLDEN

-451 ALGNGDT
+451 ALGVSNS

-484 LAIITNDAWWNN
+484 LAVITNDAWWNN

-508 LRAIEQRKWVARSAN
+508 LRAIEQRKWVVRSAN

-533 GRTVMRSGWYQGRD
+533 GNTTMRSGWYQGRD
-547 ERSTEVALDKHVDDG
+547 ERSAEVALDKHLDDG
-562 FFSNVEI
+562 FFSAGES
-569 GSNRSW
+569 GSKRSYEW
-575 GWSILGIKYDDS
+575 NILGIKYGNKLEDNS
-587 LEEKNWSATKM
+587 LGATKI

-614 QYRTIYNRLGDGKIL
+614 QYRTVYNRLGDGKIL
-629 IGLVWMMMFLS
+629 AILVLSMLFLS
-640 WVNRK
+640 WYNRK
-645 KNPM
+645 QKQF

>member
-1 MEATQIDKTADV
+1 MEATQNDRTADV
-13 KFNRMRLIVCVF
+13 KFNRLKLIVCVF

-42 LVFVAFLPFFYLA
+42 LVFIAFVPFFYLA
-55 DWGLKT
+55 EWGRST
-61 SIWKNFGVLF
+61 SKGKNFGVLF
-71 SALLLWNIST
+71 LALILWNIST

-94 AMLLLNSYFMY
+94 AMLILNSLLMY
-105 LPFGIIRWLRRK
+105 LPFGLSRWLQRK
-117 KRFEWEAKWL
+117 KWFIWDAKWL
-127 FVGIWLLYEYG
+127 FIALWLLYEYG

-159 SYVQWYEITG
+159 WYVQWYEITG

-177 LSVNILVYQALI
+177 LSVNVLVYQALI
-189 NVQSNDKMG
+189 NVQSKDKRS
-198 WIKRFRWPLGLVG
+198 WIMRFRLPLGIVSV
-211 LFGLLSVFMG
+211 FGILSVLLG
-221 QFASDL
+221 QLASDFV
-227 AYPGKSKLKQP
+227 YQKKSKLKQP
-238 YRVVSIQPNYDPYN
+238 YRVVAIQPNYDPYD
-252 EKFVIDPMQMVRDM
+252 EKFVLDPMQMVRDM
-266 IKTTD
+266 AKTSD

-281 PETSLVSNI
+281 PETSLVGNI

-303 LMHHWQKNGWADIEP
+303 LMHHWLKNGPADNAAG
-318 QRDSLKNHYLQ
+318 DSSQNHSR
-329 AEPPAMLIG
+329 AAGPPSMLIG

-352 PDVAARQSSNPEFW
+352 PDVAARQSSNLEYW

-374 WIQPELLIQ
+374 WIQPELSIH
-383 PIGSDRI
+383 PIVSDRF
-390 KHERLPGSMV
+390 KHERLRGSMV
-400 SSDIQF
+400 SGDIQF

-431 AISLDDN
+431 AISLDEN

-451 ALGNGDT
+451 ALGVSNS

-484 LAIITNDAWWNN
+484 LAVITNDAWWNN

-508 LRAIEQRKWVARSAN
+508 LRAIEQRKWVVRSAN

-533 GRTVMRSGWYQGRD
+533 GNTTMRSGWYQGRD
-547 ERSTEVALDKHVDDG
+547 ERSAEVALDKHVDDG
-562 FFSNVEI
+562 KI
-569 GSNRSW
+569 
-575 GWSILGIKYDDS
+575 
-587 LEEKNWSATKM
+587 

-614 QYRTIYNRLGDGKIL
+614 QYRTVYNRLGDGKIL
-629 IGLVWMMMFLS
+629 AILVLSMLFLS
-640 WVNRK
+640 WYNRK
-645 KNPM
+645 QKQF

>member
-1 MEATQIDKTADV
+1 MEATQNDRTADV
-13 KFNRMRLIVCVF
+13 KFNRLKLIVCVF

-42 LVFVAFLPFFYLA
+42 LVFIAFVPFFYLA
-55 DWGLKT
+55 EWGRST
-61 SIWKNFGVLF
+61 SKGKNFGVLF
-71 SALLLWNIST
+71 LALMLWNIST

-94 AMLLLNSYFMY
+94 AMLILNSLLMY
-105 LPFGIIRWLRRK
+105 LPFGLSRWLQRK
-117 KRFEWEAKWL
+117 KWFIWDAKWL
-127 FVGIWLLYEYG
+127 FIALWLLYEYG

-159 SYVQWYEITG
+159 WYVQWYEITG

-177 LSVNILVYQALI
+177 LSVNVLVYQALI
-189 NVQSNDKMG
+189 NVQSKDKRS
-198 WIKRFRWPLGLVG
+198 WIMRFRLPLGIVSI
-211 LFGLLSVFMG
+211 FGLLSVLLG
-221 QFASDL
+221 QLASDFV
-227 AYPGKSKLKQP
+227 YQKKSKLKQP
-238 YRVVSIQPNYDPYN
+238 YRVVAIQPNYDPYD
-252 EKFVIDPMQMVRDM
+252 EKFVLDPMQMVRDM
-266 IKTTD
+266 AKTSD

-281 PETSLVSNI
+281 PETSLVGNI

-303 LMHHWQKNGWADIEP
+303 LMHHWLKNGPADNAAG
-318 QRDSLKNHYLQ
+318 DSSQNHSR
-329 AEPPAMLIG
+329 AAGPPSMLIG

-352 PDVAARQSSNPEFW
+352 PDVAARQSSNLEYW

-374 WIQPELLIQ
+374 WIQPELLIH
-383 PIGSDRI
+383 PIGST
-390 KHERLPGSMV
+390 LV
-400 SSDIQF
+400 SGDVQF

-431 AISLDDN
+431 AISLDEN

-451 ALGNGDT
+451 ALGVSNS

-484 LAIITNDAWWNN
+484 LAVITNDAWWNN

-508 LRAIEQRKWVARSAN
+508 LRAIEQRKWVVRSAN

-533 GRTVMRSGWYQGRD
+533 GNTTMRSGWYQGRD
-547 ERSTEVALDKHVDDG
+547 ERSAEVALNKHLDDG
-562 FFSNVEI
+562 FFSAGES
-569 GSNRSW
+569 GSKRSYEW
-575 GWSILGIKYDDS
+575 NILGIKYGNK
-587 LEEKNWSATKM
+587 LEENSLGATKI

-614 QYRTIYNRLGDGKIL
+614 QYRTVYNRLGDGKIL
-629 IGLVWMMMFLS
+629 AILVLSMLFLS
-640 WVNRK
+640 WYNRK
-645 KNPM
+645 QKQF

>member
-1 MEATQIDKTADV
+1 MEATQNDRTADV
-13 KFNRMRLIVCVF
+13 KFNRLKLIVCVF

-42 LVFVAFLPFFYLA
+42 LVFIAFVPFFYLA
-55 DWGLKT
+55 EWGRST
-61 SIWKNFGVLF
+61 SKGKNFGVLF
-71 SALLLWNIST
+71 LALILWNIST

-94 AMLLLNSYFMY
+94 AMLILNSLLMY
-105 LPFGIIRWLRRK
+105 LPFGLSRWLQRK
-117 KRFEWEAKWL
+117 KWFIWDAKWL
-127 FVGIWLLYEYG
+127 FIALWLLYEYG

-159 SYVQWYEITG
+159 WYVQWYEITG

-177 LSVNILVYQALI
+177 LSVNVLVYQALI
-189 NVQSNDKMG
+189 NVQSKDKRS
-198 WIKRFRWPLGLVG
+198 WIMRFRLPLGIVSV
-211 LFGLLSVFMG
+211 FGILSVLLG
-221 QFASDL
+221 QLASDFV
-227 AYPGKSKLKQP
+227 YQKKSKLKQP
-238 YRVVSIQPNYDPYN
+238 FRVVAIQPNYDPYD
-252 EKFVIDPMQMVRDM
+252 EKFVLDPMQMVRDM
-266 IKTTD
+266 AKTSD

-281 PETSLVSNI
+281 PETSLVGNI

-303 LMHHWQKNGWADIEP
+303 LMHHWLKNGPADNAA
-318 QRDSLKNHYLQ
+318 RDSSLNHSR
-329 AEPPAMLIG
+329 AAGPPSMLIG

-352 PDVAARQSSNPEFW
+352 PDVAARQSSNLEYW

-374 WIQPELLIQ
+374 WIQPELSIH
-383 PIGSDRI
+383 PIGSDPF
-390 KHERLPGSMV
+390 KHERLRGSMATG
-400 SSDIQF
+400 DIQF

-431 AISLDDN
+431 AISLDEN

-451 ALGNGDT
+451 ALGVSNS

-484 LAIITNDAWWNN
+484 LAVITNDAWWNN

-508 LRAIEQRKWVARSAN
+508 LRAIEQRKWVVRSAN

-533 GRTVMRSGWYQGRD
+533 GNTTMRSGWYQGRD
-547 ERSTEVALDKHVDDG
+547 ERSAEVALNKHLDDG
-562 FFSNVEI
+562 FFSAGES
-569 GSNRSW
+569 GSKRSYEW
-575 GWSILGIKYDDS
+575 NILGIKYGNKLEDNS
-587 LEEKNWSATKM
+587 LGATKI

-614 QYRTIYNRLGDGKIL
+614 QYRTVYNRLGDGKIL
-629 IGLVWMMMFLS
+629 AILVLSMLFLS
-640 WVNRK
+640 WFNRK
-645 KNPM
+645 QKQF